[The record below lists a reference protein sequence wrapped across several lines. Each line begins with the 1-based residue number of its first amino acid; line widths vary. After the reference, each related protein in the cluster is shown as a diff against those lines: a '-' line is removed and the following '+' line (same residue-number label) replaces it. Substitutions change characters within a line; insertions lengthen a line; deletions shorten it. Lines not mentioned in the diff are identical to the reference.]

1 MKKSLI
7 LASVVLGVVALTAPF
22 INNALALSSEQE
34 QVISGECDTI
44 HQILQALQKTDSK
57 TRVKLGYT
65 YENILSKYMIP
76 LSSRLA
82 KNSISNSEFVDIQS
96 AFKDAKQ
103 NFSNDF
109 IVYQKNLEN
118 LVIFNCT
125 ENPKEFYSKLQTLRS
140 DREKV
145 RQDTLVLSNLIKKH
159 QSVVIKML
167 ETLWQKVVEI

>member
-1 MKKSLI
+1 MKKAFI
-7 LASVVLGVVALTAPF
+7 LALVMLGAVALAAPL
-22 INNALALSSEQE
+22 INNTFALSDEQK

-44 HQILQALQKTDSK
+44 HQILQALQKTDAK

-65 YENILSKYMIP
+65 YETILSKYMIP

-82 KNSISNSEFVDIQS
+82 KNSIANSEFVDIQS

-103 NFSNDF
+103 SFSDDF

-118 LVIFNCT
+118 LVAFNCT
-125 ENPKEFYSKLQTLRS
+125 ENPSEFYDKLQTLRS

-145 RQDTLVLSNLIKKH
+145 RQDTLKLSNLIKKH
-159 QSVVIKML
+159 HATVMKML
-167 ETLWQKVVEI
+167 ETL